1 MPHRIPHVLLI
12 EDNPGDV
19 GLVRE
24 SLEAGKVLIELS
36 VVGDG
41 EDAIAFLLGK
51 PPFEMAKRP
60 DLILLDLNL
69 PKISGR
75 EVLAEIRQHDRLRPI
90 PVVVLTS
97 SDAEQDVAESYSL
110 GANCYVTKPVGLD
123 AFQSTVLALNEFWFG
138 IVKLP

>member
-1 MPHRIPHVLLI
+1 MTHRIAHVLLV

-19 GLVRE
+19 DLVRE
-24 SLEAGKVLIELS
+24 SLEAGKVLVELS

-41 EDAIAFLLGK
+41 EQAIAFLLK
-51 PPFEMAKRP
+51 RPPFELAKKP
-60 DLILLDLNL
+60 DLILLALNL
-69 PKISGR
+69 PKLSGR
-75 EVLAEIRQHDRLRPI
+75 EVLAEIRQHDHLRPV

-97 SDAEQDVAESYSL
+97 SDAEQDVAKSYSL

-123 AFQSTVLALNEFWFG
+123 AFQSIVLTLNEFWFG